1 MADLVPCLMIKPSN
15 KGTTPPSLTA
25 ETASNSL
32 AMLKAKLRVIPG
44 FPKKGVNFIDITT
57 VLKDATAFKTSLDLL
72 TREFAQ
78 KEIDLIVG
86 IEARGF
92 MIGGAIAYNLGL
104 GFVPARKKGKLPA
117 EKIFEEYSLEYSS
130 EFLEMHSDA
139 ISRGQ
144 RVGIVDD
151 LLATGGTAQATAKLV
166 EKIGGVVSSIGFMVE
181 LDFLHGREKLSKYDV
196 FSLVHY
202 DE

>member
-1 MADLVPCLMIKPSN
+1 MTKTESVN
-15 KGTTPPSLTA
+15 K
-25 ETASNSL
+25 EASAVALESEL
-32 AMLKAKLRVIPG
+32 QELKGKLRVIPG

-57 VLKDATAFKTSLDLL
+57 LLKEAIPYKTAINLL
-72 TREFAQ
+72 TREFSS
-78 KEIDLIVG
+78 KKLDLIVG

-92 MIGGAIAYNLGL
+92 VIGGAIAYNLGL

-117 EKIFEEYSLEYSS
+117 SKIFEEYSLEYSS

-139 ISRGQ
+139 ISNGQ
-144 RVGIVDD
+144 KVGIVDD

-166 EKIGGVVSSIGFMVE
+166 EKIGGIVSCIGFLVE
-181 LDFLHGREKLSKYDV
+181 LDFLRGRDKLSKYDV

-202 DE
+202 NE

>member
-1 MADLVPCLMIKPSN
+1 MIKPSN
-15 KGTTPPSLTA
+15 KVTSSPLSA
-25 ETASNSL
+25 ETASKEV
-32 AMLKAKLRVIPG
+32 ATLKAKLRVIPG

-57 VLKDATAFKTSLDLL
+57 VLKDAAAFKTSIDLL
-72 TREFAQ
+72 TREFVQ
-78 KEIDLIVG
+78 REIDLIVG

-92 MIGGAIAYNLGL
+92 MIGGSLAYNLGL

-117 EKIFEEYSLEYSS
+117 EKIFEEYTLEYSS
-130 EFLEMHSDA
+130 EYLEMHSDA
-139 ISRGQ
+139 ISLGQ
-144 RVGIVDD
+144 RIGIVDD

-166 EKIGGVVSSIGFMVE
+166 EKIGGIVSCLGFMVE